1 MKNFTLIDTA
11 VIKNQIKN
19 NMITIEAKILTK
31 TM

>member
-19 NMITIEAKILTK
+19 NMIIIEAKILTK